1 LPSCDVSIYPKP
13 DRVVSSPLP
22 WFHFLDRQRAE
33 AFVGHPTEVGNEREV
48 ARQLHSKSSRRKS
61 WSASLGHC
69 GHRGDPADRESF
81 GLRAGS
87 LLVPKRQRD
96 PARGAESLPPTCRAG
111 TEVLTGQRQ
120 VGTEVPTRRGL
131 CSGAS
136 ARARASARHATR
148 KLMAPPLRFFVLS
161 AFLSLGSRNVS
172 LCLAD
177 TIRSQGFS
185 PSQRFDPPRAWRLCF
200 ASLPPIGFLAFRAFP
215 A

>member
-1 LPSCDVSIYPKP
+1 MPSRPNFRPIRRLGP
-13 DRVVSSPLP
+13 SS
-22 WFHFLDRQRAE
+22 
-33 AFVGHPTEVGNEREV
+33 GYPTEVGHERTIVTTSLGFVPKEE
-48 ARQLHSKSSRRKS
+48 AKRISQLSQTPERLLELRVFRSSSRFVVGAGAPTEIGTGVRKC
-61 WSASLGHC
+61 AS
-69 GHRGDPADRESF
+69 HRCRF
-81 GLRAGS
+81 GPRAKMT
-87 LLVPKRQRD
+87 LDCAWVC
-96 PARGAESLPPTCRAG
+96 PPLHRPG
-111 TEVLTGQRQ
+111 
-120 VGTEVPTRRGL
+120 
-131 CSGAS
+131 
-136 ARARASARHATR
+136 ARHATR